1 MSNLKLQTNSSYVD
15 YISSQ
20 LEQELDWLNNHKLYS
35 SITTMDDLREFMRWH
50 VFAVWDF
57 MSLLKTLQI
66 KLTGMNLPWQ
76 PPEDNASAR
85 LINDI
90 VLNEETDINLTGS
103 SSSHLELYL
112 DSMEEIGADISN
124 FRTFSNNLTEGN
136 SLIHSLLRARTP
148 QFVQDFVCYTINT
161 AQKGSLAEI
170 ASSFVFGRE
179 TVIPDMFQQFLN
191 NWGVNYNDAPKM
203 HYYLSRHIEI
213 DADEHG
219 PAAIALLNNII
230 SRHPK
235 NEGDALKS
243 AKRAIAK
250 RISFWDGIHSSLK
263 KKKNKFH
270 LNNL

>member
-1 MSNLKLQTNSSYVD
+1 MSNLKLQTNSTYVD

-20 LEQELDWLNNHKLYS
+20 LEQELDWLNNHVLYS
-35 SITTMDDLREFMRWH
+35 RITTMDDLREFMRWH

-112 DSMEEIGADISN
+112 ESMQEIGADVSN

-191 NWGVNYNDAPKM
+191 NWEVNYDDAPKM

-235 NEGDALKS
+235 NEGEALES

-250 RISFWDGIHSSLK
+250 RMVNYL
-263 KKKNKFH
+263 
-270 LNNL
+270 